1 MARRVFLHVGT
12 PKSGTTYLQSL
23 WWSQRDAL
31 AERGLLLPGR
41 ARRDHVTAAH
51 LVCDRTAHLAELT
64 PQRRGTWDRLLA
76 RIEEWDGDA
85 LVSHEM
91 FAPASSEQAAGALAR
106 LSGAADEV
114 HLVLTARDLARQLAS
129 DWQQNVKQGRPL
141 SLRELWAM
149 VRDES
154 SSWWGYQ
161 DLPGLLERWGHD
173 LPVER
178 RHLVV
183 LPPSGS
189 APASWLWDEA
199 CRLMDVDPA
208 GLSSES
214 PDSNVSIGLVETE
227 VLRRVNALVPEDQR
241 TLDLRRFTKGRL
253 TSEVLAGLAGQE
265 PFVLP
270 RDIHHETVERARSMA
285 RGVEG
290 RARVVGELG
299 HLVPA
304 PEPVAG
310 RRTPEDVRDEEVAD
324 ATALA
329 LSRLVLLAHRLTR

>member
-41 ARRDHVTAAH
+41 TRRDHVTAAH
-51 LVCDRTAHLAELT
+51 LVCDRASHLAELT
-64 PQRRGTWDRLLA
+64 PERRRTWDRLLA
-76 RIEEWDGDA
+76 RIGEWDGDA
-85 LVSHEM
+85 LVSHEL
-91 FAPASSEQAAGALAR
+91 FAPASRQQAAGALDR
-106 LSGAADEV
+106 LSEVTAEV

-141 SLRELWAM
+141 SLRDLWSM
-149 VRDES
+149 VGVEGS
-154 SSWWGYQ
+154 GWWGYQ
-161 DLPGLLERWGHD
+161 DLADLLERWGQD

-183 LPPSGS
+183 LPPSGR
-189 APASWLWDEA
+189 APASWLWDET

-208 GLSSES
+208 GLSSVS
-214 PDSNVSIGLVETE
+214 PDANESVGLVETE
-227 VLRRVNALVPEDQR
+227 VLRRVNALVPEEQR

-270 RDIHHETVERARSMA
+270 PDIHHETVERARVMA
-285 RGVEG
+285 AAVEG
-290 RARVVGELG
+290 RARVVGQLA

-310 RRTPEDVRDEEVAD
+310 RRTPEDVRDEEVAE
-324 ATALA
+324 ATTLALA
-329 LSRLVLLAHRLTR
+329 RLVLLAHRLTR